1 VVSDAA
7 TTCILIKTKLTLSNF
22 NKTHDYEDRIDKFY
36 AQYCARTH
44 IRAFGPNHGRASRLD
59 SALRLLFGGLATIE
73 RVQEGKKI
81 ARSTSTSVTVRE
93 VRKQMTSKYFD
104 WLSEILSAGI
114 SATVD
119 RDVLCLGTLQESG
132 HTQLLHM
139 NLCCAL
145 HQANLREQQSNT
157 RCATRVGLLQFPAF

>member
-1 VVSDAA
+1 MVSDVA
-7 TTCILIKTKLTLSNF
+7 TTCTLIKTKLTLSNF

-44 IRAFGPNHGRASRLD
+44 IRAFGTNHGRASRLD
-59 SALRLLFGGLATIE
+59 YALRLLFGGLATIE

-104 WLSEILSAGI
+104 WLN
-114 SATVD
+114 
-119 RDVLCLGTLQESG
+119 ES
-132 HTQLLHM
+132 
-139 NLCCAL
+139 
-145 HQANLREQQSNT
+145 
-157 RCATRVGLLQFPAF
+157 